1 MKKVTSHNLE
11 ETEKI
16 AREWLEE
23 ISAKHFNINNS
34 AGENVMS
41 KDEVPTTP
49 KALIVGLS
57 GHLGAGKT
65 AFVKMVAKALGIRET
80 VTSPTFV
87 IMKNYGVNTNLE
99 QGENSERVSDP
110 DNLGKDQIK
119 SKIKNW
125 QTLVHIDLYRLE
137 KPEEI
142 KALNLEKVISDPKN
156 LIMIEWP
163 ENVGLKTDIQIN
175 FKALGQ
181 TRVTLAF

>member
-1 MKKVTSHNLE
+1 MKKIISHNLE

-23 ISAKHFNINNS
+23 ISIKKTS
-34 AGENVMS
+34 
-41 KDEVPTTP
+41 

-65 AFVKMVAKALGIRET
+65 AFVKMVAKALGIVES

-87 IMKNYGVNTNLE
+87 IMKNYNIN
-99 QGENSERVSDP
+99 QD
-110 DNLGKDQIK
+110 
-119 SKIKNW
+119 KIDGWKM
-125 QTLVHIDLYRLE
+125 LVHIDFYRLE

-142 KALNLEKVISDPKN
+142 KNLNLEKVIEDPKN

-163 ENVGLKTDIQIN
+163 EHVGFKTDLQIN
-175 FKALGQ
+175 FKALDKAGDYEIEFVG
-181 TRVTLAF
+181 RG